1 MPAVK
6 IGISRQVVIP
16 KKIYDKLGLTPG
28 DYLEADLQGDRLI
41 LTPKALIEKRL
52 AEAIGDIKEGR
63 LYGPFSSTDEM
74 IRSLHHPTKLKKKPK
89 KS

>member
-28 DYLEADLQGDRLI
+28 DYLEADLQGERLI
-41 LTPKALIEKRL
+41 LTLKPQIEKHL
-52 AEAIGDIKEGR
+52 AEALDDIKEGR
-63 LYGPFSSTDEM
+63 TYGPFSSPGEM
-74 IRSLHHPTKLKKKPK
+74 IRSLHHPTKPKKKPK